1 MTFWACTGIEPVTSR
16 TQSENHT
23 TRPASRACRFE
34 WEGSLNHVFNL
45 VVHLIGRKFLYI
57 LISKTTNL
65 FSCRDRV
72 VVSTLR
78 CGPITQVGILVMAH
92 IHMIASTKCLLQEKL
107 VHFNSKPI
115 GHGRYFLKRYRFQH
129 TRKRRPVLLVPLQ
142 AIAVRLVL
150 KLFEV
155 NNQTLVVCMA
165 QSVSAYGC

>member
-1 MTFWACTGIEPVTSR
+1 MTSH
-16 TQSENHT
+16 TQRENHT

-34 WEGSLNHVFNL
+34 WEGSLDHVLNL

-78 CGPITQVGILVMAH
+78 CGPITQVRILVTAH
-92 IHMIASTKCLLQEKL
+92 IHMIASTKCLRQKKL
-107 VHFNSKPI
+107 VHFSSKPI
-115 GHGRYFLKRYRFQH
+115 GHCRHFVKRYRLQH

-142 AIAVRLVL
+142 AIAACLVL
-150 KLFEV
+150 KLFQV
-155 NNQTLVVCMA
+155 NNQSLVVSVA
-165 QSVSAYGC
+165 QSVSAFGC

>member
-23 TRPASRACRFE
+23 TRPASRACRFQ
-34 WEGSLNHVFNL
+34 WEGSLNHVLNL

-72 VVSTLR
+72 VV
-78 CGPITQVGILVMAH
+78 
-92 IHMIASTKCLLQEKL
+92 
-107 VHFNSKPI
+107 HFNSKPI
-115 GHGRYFLKRYRFQH
+115 GHCRHFVKRYRFQH
-129 TRKRRPVLLVPLQ
+129 TRKIRPVLLVPLQ

-155 NNQTLVVCMA
+155 NNQTLVVSMA
-165 QSVSAYGC
+165 QSVTAYGC

>member
-1 MTFWACTGIEPVTSR
+1 MTSR

-23 TRPASRACRFE
+23 TRPASRACRAE
-34 WEGSLNHVFNL
+34 REGSLTRVLNL
-45 VVHLIGRKFLYI
+45 VEHLIGWKFLYI
-57 LISKTTNL
+57 LKSKTTNL

-78 CGPITQVGILVMAH
+78 CGPITKVRIRVMAH
-92 IHMIASTKCLLQEKL
+92 IHMFASTMCLRQKKL
-107 VHFNSKPI
+107 VHFYTKPI
-115 GHGRYFLKRYRFQH
+115 GYRRHIVKRYRLQH

-155 NNQTLVVCMA
+155 NNQSLVVSMA
-165 QSVSAYGC
+165 QSVSAFGC

>member
-1 MTFWACTGIEPVTSR
+1 MISR

-34 WEGSLNHVFNL
+34 WEGSLDHVLNL

-78 CGPITQVGILVMAH
+78 CGPITQVRILVTAH
-92 IHMIASTKCLLQEKL
+92 IHMIASTKCLLKKKL

-115 GHGRYFLKRYRFQH
+115 GHCRHFVKRYRLQH
-129 TRKRRPVLLVPLQ
+129 TRKRRPVLLVPLK
-142 AIAVRLVL
+142 AIAACLVL
-150 KLFEV
+150 KLFQV
-155 NNQTLVVCMA
+155 INQTLVASMA
-165 QSVSAYGC
+165 QSVSAFGC

>member
-1 MTFWACTGIEPVTSR
+1 MTSR

-34 WEGSLNHVFNL
+34 WEDSPDHVLNL

-78 CGPITQVGILVMAH
+78 CGPITQVRILVTAD
-92 IHMIASTKCLLQEKL
+92 IQMIASTKCLLQEKL
-107 VHFNSKPI
+107 VHFNSRPI
-115 GHGRYFLKRYRFQH
+115 GHCRHFVKRYRFQH

-142 AIAVRLVL
+142 PKAVCLVL
-150 KLFEV
+150 KFFEV
-155 NNQTLVVCMA
+155 NNQSLFNNNRFINT
-165 QSVSAYGC
+165 

>member
-34 WEGSLNHVFNL
+34 WEGSPDHVLNL
-45 VVHLIGRKFLYI
+45 VVHLIGRNFLYI

-78 CGPITQVGILVMAH
+78 CGPITQVRILVTAD

-107 VHFNSKPI
+107 VQ
-115 GHGRYFLKRYRFQH
+115 FQAYW
-129 TRKRRPVLLVPLQ
+129 TLSTF
-142 AIAVRLVL
+142 
-150 KLFEV
+150 FETI
-155 NNQTLVVCMA
+155 Q
-165 QSVSAYGC
+165 VSAHQKEKTSVASSSASNSILPCAEIISGD